1 MLNSHICTF
10 KKQVEISTSKL
21 RAFED
26 QGPSKKKNWKLQMP
40 GFIGGLQASH
50 CWATNFF
57 NTLNDG
63 GQLTGRPLP
72 LLWQDAT

>member
-1 MLNSHICTF
+1 
-10 KKQVEISTSKL
+10 
-21 RAFED
+21 
-26 QGPSKKKNWKLQMP
+26 MP